1 MKLLFTIDRKNYK
14 EGGTAFVRPSVRG
27 IIQKNGLIAMIHSL
41 KYGYYKLPGGGMEK
55 GETHEE
61 TLIREV
67 AEESGLQIIPAS
79 IRPFGYVK
87 RIEKGGKED
96 IFVQENFY
104 FFCDTRDDLL
114 PQQLDA
120 YEAQERFTLAFV
132 APDHAI
138 SANRQ
143 AMEKLADEKPLYVTM
158 LERENRILQMIDN
171 NEKGDNT

>member
-1 MKLLFTIDRKNYK
+1 MKLLFTIDKKNYK

-27 IIQKNGLIAMIHSL
+27 IIRKKGLIAMMHSL

-67 AEESGLQIIPAS
+67 AEESGLQVIPAS

-87 RIEKGGKED
+87 RMEKGARED
-96 IFVQENFY
+96 IFIQENFY
-104 FFCDTRDDLL
+104 FFCDAKEELL
-114 PQQLDA
+114 PQHLDA
-120 YEAQERFTLAFV
+120 YEAQEQFTLSFV

-143 AMEKLADEKPLYVTM
+143 AMEKLAGEKPMYVTM
-158 LERENRILQMIDN
+158 LERENKILQMIENID
-171 NEKGDNT
+171 KGENP